1 MVYVNSTNLYKQNP
15 NKKNKNDPEFARHGV
30 RESNH
35 IYIYD
40 MLYIELNASE
50 FCPPVLLLSF
60 PRWMYQYLSY
70 KIIKQ
75 RIH

>member
-1 MVYVNSTNLYKQNP
+1 MVYVNPTNLYKQNP

-50 FCPPVLLLSF
+50 FCLHLCYSF
-60 PRWMYQYLSY
+60 PFQGGC
-70 KIIKQ
+70 INI
-75 RIH
+75 